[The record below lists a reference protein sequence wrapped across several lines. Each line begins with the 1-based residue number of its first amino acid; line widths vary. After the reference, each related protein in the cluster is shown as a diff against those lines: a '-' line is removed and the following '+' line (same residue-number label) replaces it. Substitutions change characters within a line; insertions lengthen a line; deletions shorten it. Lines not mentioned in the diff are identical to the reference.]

1 VRQDGK
7 PERKVH
13 SLTDAGRAELTDWLS
28 SPVEEDLP
36 KEPFLARL
44 FFAALIGREGV
55 ERMLDEW
62 ERRMNEALTTL
73 SSITIRSDD
82 LMGLL
87 QTATLRN
94 GLVHAEAEREWLRET
109 RQPARTR
116 RADRELSG
124 VTVTRKSLTST
135 YPAEHSP
142 RSEERMM
149 DTATPPLAVDA
160 RHLVKR
166 HRSKTAVDGID
177 LQLRAGETFGLLG
190 TNGAGKTTTVEMLA
204 GLRRPT
210 QGSVRVLG
218 LNPFIDL
225 MRFLILG
232 ILLDGSLSL
241 YDMRK
246 QFAAGISLFY
256 TASFGNIQR
265 ALGQLESH
273 GWVTI
278 LDADDSRRSKKLYV
292 VNDTGQQ
299 AWREW
304 MHAPVTA
311 SDAEPTMLAKVY
323 LLGRLPAADRRAY
336 VRRGAA
342 REDRGGC
349 RSARLVGSGTRCYR
363 GLGRRPAGLPLPA
376 GDPGP
381 RYPCACARNAVARR
395 EETA

>member
-1 VRQDGK
+1 MSAVGDAPAHLLEVEGLSAWY
-7 PERKVH
+7 ERDRPVLADV
-13 SLTDAGRAELTDWLS
+13 SFALEAGEA
-28 SPVEEDLP
+28 VG
-36 KEPFLARL
+36 
-44 FFAALIGREGV
+44 LIG
-55 ERMLDEW
+55 L
-62 ERRMNEALTTL
+62 
-73 SSITIRSDD
+73 
-82 LMGLL
+82 
-87 QTATLRN
+87 
-94 GLVHAEAEREWLRET
+94 
-109 RQPARTR
+109 
-116 RADRELSG
+116 
-124 VTVTRKSLTST
+124 
-135 YPAEHSP
+135 
-142 RSEERMM
+142 
-149 DTATPPLAVDA
+149 
-160 RHLVKR
+160 
-166 HRSKTAVDGID
+166 
-177 LQLRAGETFGLLG
+177 
-190 TNGAGKTTTVEMLA
+190 NGAGKTTTVEMLA

-232 ILLDGSLSL
+232 ILLDGPLSL